1 MNCTEISI
9 FGYENKNNIQ
19 SMCQKN
25 TFKKYAGFLSIKE
38 KSKKYCFLFKYF
50 NEFAYLLLYITSWK
64 KNFLSLLF
72 TSVSYKRNI
81 ALKLTMNKGLRCLRR
96 VNVLNSKIT
105 KGK

>member
-38 KSKKYCFLFKYF
+38 KSKKYYFLFKYF
-50 NEFAYLLLYITSWK
+50 NKFAY
-64 KNFLSLLF
+64 
-72 TSVSYKRNI
+72 V
-81 ALKLTMNKGLRCLRR
+81 
-96 VNVLNSKIT
+96 
-105 KGK
+105 